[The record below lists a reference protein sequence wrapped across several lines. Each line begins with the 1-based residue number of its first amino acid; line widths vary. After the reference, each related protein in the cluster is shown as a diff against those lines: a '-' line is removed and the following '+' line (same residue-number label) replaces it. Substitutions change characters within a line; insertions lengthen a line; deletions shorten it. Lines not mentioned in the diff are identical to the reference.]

1 MFFTMYLQV
10 VAVEYFP
17 YNFIIDISSKYFQH
31 LNVDSANELIPP
43 MEFLLRFWSLRTD
56 FLSA

>member
-31 LNVDSANELIPP
+31 LNVDSVNELIPP
-43 MEFLLRFWSLRTD
+43 MEFLLRF
-56 FLSA
+56 

>member
-1 MFFTMYLQV
+1 MFFTMCLQV

-31 LNVDSANELIPP
+31 LNVHSVNELIPP
-43 MEFLLRFWSLRTD
+43 MELL
-56 FLSA
+56 LSF